1 MVIRNIESLPL
12 DVFYVL
18 EFIDTYYIKIRCQIE
33 KDLKKYNIRAYKKGK
48 RRFRYGKLTQLTMV
62 LLRFCF
68 KTNMTKDCRGCCAE
82 ILKELGLDM
91 TGDQFKTVIENMSRK
106 KKPDIDIFDL
116 ARKSEVDLTAI
127 NVSDPY
133 PLAFPL
139 EIGSLLQ
146 IFKKYLM
153 KMRSEEKNSNRSS
166 HEITIPYIMPDEGNQ
181 AWLMR
186 QYVTEI
192 TTVLPSVL
200 RQTGNTGVIAIPS
213 TYSFTSQERDNSNT
227 EYNKVTNANLHIRS
241 PYDVID
247 LISPNDSFDCSISM
261 SLEPSPVDGTED
273 VHTISS
279 RLMGESPS
287 APSFSQY
294 ENGIIVS
301 T

>member
-48 RRFRYGKLTQLTMV
+48 RRIRYGKLTQLTIV

-91 TGDQFKTVIENMSRK
+91 TGDQFKAVIENMSRK

-273 VHTISS
+273 VHTISA